1 MSLGRVT
8 DTDGR
13 PIPLPGDAP
22 FAAVDLAPLVGVAF
36 HLPCEDPWVRES
48 GTPAHGYLDGARQGW
63 LEHPE
68 WMDSL
73 AAESPVRLLK
83 EASRDVYLH
92 WWRPWLNAKRVLDL
106 GCGVGRFTTWLLDQ
120 GADVWGV
127 DPDVESL
134 RRCVWSSAGRAGRL
148 EVHWS
153 SARQLPDVHDL
164 DAIVACEV
172 LCYVPDMHEVL
183 PRLVERLRPGGALLL
198 SMEARWAWATAP
210 DAPGGSIA
218 EALAGSGVISRP
230 GDRWVRTMERDE
242 LTEVLTRAGL
252 NIELIQPTHYVPEG
266 PLEGVVG
273 EVSLEGLLEY
283 EEAARVHP
291 VWSPL
296 NRVWT
301 VVATRPHG

>member
-164 DAIVACEV
+164 DAIVACV
-172 LCYVPDMHEVL
+172 TVVD
-183 PRLVERLRPGGALLL
+183 GGEMGLGHG
-198 SMEARWAWATAP
+198 ARCAGWV
-210 DAPGGSIA
+210 DRR
-218 EALAGSGVISRP
+218 GSGR
-230 GDRWVRTMERDE
+230 VRCDLETWGSVGSDHG
-242 LTEVLTRAGL
+242 TR
-252 NIELIQPTHYVPEG
+252 
-266 PLEGVVG
+266 
-273 EVSLEGLLEY
+273 
-283 EEAARVHP
+283 
-291 VWSPL
+291 
-296 NRVWT
+296 
-301 VVATRPHG
+301 